1 MERPLCGNG
10 CGFYGSL
17 ETQNLCSKCYKDF
30 QKQELPKK
38 AKADNEPRGCQE
50 VVMKMN
56 PPLCANG
63 CGFFGVADT
72 RDMCSKCYNDSLK
85 EELAVKVKAPDLD
98 NPMNSN
104 AQSQPPSASGV
115 DAIVKG
121 STSVKNRCKSCN
133 KKVGLTG
140 FECKCGNM
148 FCGMHRY
155 PEKHACNVNFKA
167 IGRDVLA
174 KQNPV
179 CKGDKLQW
187 RI

>member
-1 MERPLCGNG
+1 LCANG

-17 ETQNLCSKCYKDF
+17 ETQNLCSKCYRDF
-30 QKQELPKK
+30 QKQELPKT
-38 AKADNEPRGCQE
+38 AKA
-50 VVMKMN
+50 
-56 PPLCANG
+56 
-63 CGFFGVADT
+63 
-72 RDMCSKCYNDSLK
+72 
-85 EELAVKVKAPDLD
+85 EELADKVKALDLD
-98 NPMNSN
+98 NPMNSS
-104 AQSQPPSASGV
+104 AQSQPSSAAGV